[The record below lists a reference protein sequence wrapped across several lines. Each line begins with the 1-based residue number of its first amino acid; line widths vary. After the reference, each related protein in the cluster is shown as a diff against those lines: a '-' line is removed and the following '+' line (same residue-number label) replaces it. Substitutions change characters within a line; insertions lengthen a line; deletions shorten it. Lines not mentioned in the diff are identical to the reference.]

1 MRKFWKILLGI
12 LAFPLF
18 LFIGIG
24 VGLFEMY
31 CIYDESFDTYDGDNY
46 DEIY

>member
-1 MRKFWKILLGI
+1 MRQAWKILLGI

-24 VGLFEMY
+24 VGLIDVY
-31 CIYDESFDTYDGDNY
+31 SIYDECFDTFEDNEY
-46 DEIY
+46 EIY